1 VLSGHQVLD
10 VVLDGSG
17 RARGVSVLAP
27 DGSIGLIRSGAVVLA
42 TGGAGHLFAAT
53 TNPGVA
59 TGDGLA
65 MALRAGAAVADVEF
79 MQFHPTVLW
88 TGPGDLGHRPLITEA
103 VRGEG
108 AVLVDGVGDRI
119 MPGIHPLA
127 DLAPR
132 DVVSLA
138 ISRRMGQAPGGVAD
152 HVFLDATGIARELF
166 ARRFP
171 TVSAACAAAGID
183 PSSQPIPV
191 APAAHYHCGG
201 VLTDMDGRTTVAGL
215 FAIGEV
221 ARTGLHGANR
231 LASNS
236 LLEGLVMG
244 ERSAAAVGAEV
255 RSAPAH
261 PAELILTPV
270 PGSDPAGRTALQ
282 SAMSAGAGIG
292 RDEIGL
298 LGAADVVDG
307 VGSAVPPARVDRWSV
322 EAANL
327 ALAASALLAAADIR
341 TESRGCHVRNDHR
354 ERRSSWERS
363 VVVRSSGSGL
373 DASVSE
379 LCSAA
384 A

>member
-1 VLSGHQVLD
+1 
-10 VVLDGSG
+10 
-17 RARGVSVLAP
+17 
-27 DGSIGLIRSGAVVLA
+27 
-42 TGGAGHLFAAT
+42 
-53 TNPGVA
+53 
-59 TGDGLA
+59 
-65 MALRAGAAVADVEF
+65 
-79 MQFHPTVLW
+79 
-88 TGPGDLGHRPLITEA
+88 
-103 VRGEG
+103 
-108 AVLVDGVGDRI
+108 
-119 MPGIHPLA
+119 
-127 DLAPR
+127 
-132 DVVSLA
+132 
-138 ISRRMGQAPGGVAD
+138 
-152 HVFLDATGIARELF
+152 VFLDATGIARELF

-183 PSSQPIPV
+183 PSAQPIPV

-201 VLTDMDGRTTVAGL
+201 VLTDMDGRTTVDGL
-215 FAIGEV
+215 YAIGEV

-255 RSAPAH
+255 RSAPPH
-261 PAELILTPV
+261 PAELILTPM

-292 RDEIGL
+292 RDASGL
-298 LGAADVVDG
+298 RTAAGIVDSA
-307 VGSAVPPARVDRWSV
+307 GSAVVPSAAVDRWSV
-322 EAANL
+322 ETANL

-363 VVVRSSGSGL
+363 VVVRWSADGL
-373 DASVSE
+373 DATVSE

>member
-1 VLSGHQVLD
+1 
-10 VVLDGSG
+10 
-17 RARGVSVLAP
+17 
-27 DGSIGLIRSGAVVLA
+27 
-42 TGGAGHLFAAT
+42 
-53 TNPGVA
+53 
-59 TGDGLA
+59 
-65 MALRAGAAVADVEF
+65 
-79 MQFHPTVLW
+79 
-88 TGPGDLGHRPLITEA
+88 
-103 VRGEG
+103 
-108 AVLVDGVGDRI
+108 
-119 MPGIHPLA
+119 
-127 DLAPR
+127 
-132 DVVSLA
+132 
-138 ISRRMGQAPGGVAD
+138 
-152 HVFLDATGIARELF
+152 
-166 ARRFP
+166 
-171 TVSAACAAAGID
+171 
-183 PSSQPIPV
+183 
-191 APAAHYHCGG
+191 
-201 VLTDMDGRTTVAGL
+201 
-215 FAIGEV
+215 
-221 ARTGLHGANR
+221 
-231 LASNS
+231 
-236 LLEGLVMG
+236 MG

-363 VVVRSSGSGL
+363 VVVRSNGSGL